1 MTSQFVSRSAVSS
14 RRSPGL
20 ETPTAVLNFLECIA
34 DPAVQDLLS
43 EGIELRPFALGD
55 PLWPIGELGSELSVE
70 LSSEFVADAG
80 LWIVCQGRVRLLSP
94 QTQNLRDISL
104 EVLEPEGLFGYEGS
118 LAAPYSASLC
128 YRAVAASAGL
138 VGVLPR
144 SVLQSCLDL
153 DHGTQSLAEILAQG
167 ADRRRRLW
175 FFKTQVDWASGSA
188 SGSGAAIPSHQLS
201 EWSAG
206 LVARRIDRQTSL
218 NQAGD
223 GCFWLV
229 AGQIESHDPLAPAPG
244 LGDRW
249 GHPQPIPEAWT
260 AATDLELYHL
270 PLEGWDRAI
279 GLLPSLGAASPAP
292 NAETHAETPK
302 TDRPVAKK
310 FRLGLA
316 PMKAPI
322 ADLPA
327 AEVAPDSGSEPGS
340 GSGQIIQ
347 FPTPSRRG
355 KRHIRWGLRY
365 PYIEQQSSSDCGIAC
380 LAMISHYWGKRYPLY
395 QLRDWARV
403 GRSGTTIR
411 NLAATAEKIGFQAR
425 PVRASL
431 DRLAE
436 QSYPWVAHW
445 QGDHYIVVYKIRRQR
460 VLVADPAAGKRWM
473 TRSEFLVG
481 WTGYALLLEPTD
493 RLKQV
498 EAVKAQSLGQFG
510 RHLLTY
516 WPLLGQIILL
526 SLLLQIFGLV
536 SPLFTQII
544 LDQVIVNKSESA
556 LNIFAFGLLIFGIW
570 QLGLGAV
577 RQYLL
582 DYFSNRMSLTMVS
595 AFMSHTLR
603 LPLKFFEDR
612 NVGDI
617 LTRVQENSKI
627 QQFLMRQ
634 AISTWLDASMAIVY
648 IGLMVYYNAKLAMLV
663 LALIPPM
670 VILTL
675 IATPFLKQLSREIFK
690 ESADQ
695 SSLLVEMISG
705 IATVKSAAAE
715 QEIRWRWEDRLV
727 SLINVQF
734 RGQKLGIGLQTVS
747 GFINSIGSTA
757 LLWYGASLV
766 MQDQL
771 TIGQFVAFN
780 MLIGRVLGPVL
791 SLIGIWD
798 EFQEVLIAVERL
810 NDVFAT
816 VPEESPGNPMM
827 ALPSIRG
834 EVRLDDVTFS
844 YDGASD
850 HSILQNLSF
859 RVEAGQTIG
868 IVGRSGSGKSTLIK
882 LLQGL
887 YHPTKGRI
895 LIDGHDIHHVS
906 PQSLRSQLGV
916 VPQEC
921 FLFTGT
927 ILDNIQLYRS
937 EFSLEQAIEVAK
949 LAEAHPFIQDLP
961 LGYNTKVGER
971 GANLSGGQRQRIAI
985 ARALAGKPGILILD
999 EATSS
1004 LDTESERRFQRNLEQ
1019 ISRDRTTFIIAHRLS
1034 TIQHADCIL
1043 VLDRGIL
1050 VEQGTHSE
1058 LMERQGIY
1066 YTLAHQQLSL

>member
-1 MTSQFVSRSAVSS
+1 MTGQFVDRSVVPL

-20 ETPTAVLNFLECIA
+20 ETPTALLNFLECIA
-34 DPAVQDLLS
+34 DPVAQDLLS
-43 EGIELRPFALGD
+43 KGIELRSFALGD
-55 PLWPIGELGSELSVE
+55 SLGAIETSGSDGSIDSPTELASDPS
-70 LSSEFVADAG
+70 
-80 LWIVCQGRVRLLSP
+80 LWIVCEGRVRLLSS

-104 EVLEPEGLFGYEGS
+104 EVLEPEGLFGYEGL
-118 LAAPYSASLC
+118 LALPHSAPLS

-138 VGVLPR
+138 VGRLPGSLLR
-144 SVLQSCLDL
+144 SYLEL

-167 ADRRRRLW
+167 ADRRQRLW
-175 FFKTQVDWASGSA
+175 FFKTQVDWSLGAT
-188 SGSGAAIPSHQLS
+188 SGATIPSHQLS
-201 EWSAG
+201 QWSAG
-206 LVARRIDRQTSL
+206 LILQCIDRGTALHQVG
-218 NQAGD
+218 A
-223 GCFWLV
+223 GCFWLIS
-229 AGQIESHDPLAPAPG
+229 GQIESTESQPAPEV
-244 LGDRW
+244 GDRW
-249 GHPQPIPEAWT
+249 GHPNSIPEAWIAT
-260 AATDLELYHL
+260 TDLEVYHL
-270 PLEGWDRAI
+270 PLADWDKAI
-279 GLLPSLGAASPAP
+279 GLLPILGVASELGHS
-292 NAETHAETPK
+292 NSTVGLKTERK
-302 TDRPVAKK
+302 TDRPIAQKL
-310 FRLGLA
+310 RLGLA
-316 PMKAPI
+316 ALKTPI
-322 ADLPA
+322 ADLPRSESTPESA
-327 AEVAPDSGSEPGS
+327 ASSP

-347 FPTPSRRG
+347 FPTPSRKGR
-355 KRHIRWGLRY
+355 RHLRWGLRY
-365 PYIEQQSSSDCGIAC
+365 PYIEQQSSSDCGVAC
-380 LAMISHYWGKRYPLY
+380 LAMISQYWGKRYPLY

-473 TRSEFLVG
+473 KRSEFLTG

-510 RHLLTY
+510 RHLWTY
-516 WPLLGQIILL
+516 WPLLVQIILL
-526 SLLLQIFGLV
+526 SLLLQVFGLV

-556 LNIFAFGLLIFGIW
+556 LNIFAFGLLIFGVW

-675 IATPFLKQLSREIFK
+675 IATPFLKHLSREIFK

-816 VPEESPGNPMM
+816 EPEESPGNPMM
-827 ALPSIRG
+827 ALPPIRG
-834 EVRLDDVTFS
+834 EIRLDDVTFS

-868 IVGRSGSGKSTLIK
+868 VVGRSGSGKSTLIK

-895 LIDGHDIHHVS
+895 LIDGHDIKHVS

-1019 ISRDRTTFIIAHRLS
+1019 ISRDCTTFIIAHRLS

-1058 LMERQGIY
+1058 LMTSQGIY
-1066 YTLAHQQLSL
+1066 YSLAQQQSNL

>member
-1 MTSQFVSRSAVSS
+1 MVGGLATS
-14 RRSPGL
+14 
-20 ETPTAVLNFLECIA
+20 TLNA
-34 DPAVQDLLS
+34 QK
-43 EGIELRPFALGD
+43 
-55 PLWPIGELGSELSVE
+55 
-70 LSSEFVADAG
+70 
-80 LWIVCQGRVRLLSP
+80 P
-94 QTQNLRDISL
+94 QTI
-104 EVLEPEGLFGYEGS
+104 
-118 LAAPYSASLC
+118 
-128 YRAVAASAGL
+128 
-138 VGVLPR
+138 
-144 SVLQSCLDL
+144 
-153 DHGTQSLAEILAQG
+153 
-167 ADRRRRLW
+167 
-175 FFKTQVDWASGSA
+175 
-188 SGSGAAIPSHQLS
+188 
-201 EWSAG
+201 
-206 LVARRIDRQTSL
+206 
-218 NQAGD
+218 
-223 GCFWLV
+223 
-229 AGQIESHDPLAPAPG
+229 
-244 LGDRW
+244 
-249 GHPQPIPEAWT
+249 
-260 AATDLELYHL
+260 
-270 PLEGWDRAI
+270 
-279 GLLPSLGAASPAP
+279 
-292 NAETHAETPK
+292 
-302 TDRPVAKK
+302 DRPVAKRL
-310 FRLGLA
+310 RLGLA
-316 PMKAPI
+316 SLKAPI

-327 AEVAPDSGSEPGS
+327 AGAVRDSAPGS
-340 GSGQIIQ
+340 APGSSPIVQ
-347 FPTPSRRG
+347 FPKPSRSGR
-355 KRHIRWGLRY
+355 RHLRWGLRY
-365 PYIEQQSSSDCGIAC
+365 PYIEQQSSSDCGVAC
-380 LAMISHYWGKRYPLY
+380 LAMISQYWGKRYPLY

-445 QGDHYIVVYKIRRQR
+445 QGDHYIVVYKIRRHR

-473 TRSEFLVG
+473 KRSEFLIG

-498 EAVKAQSLGQFG
+498 EAIKAQSLGQFS

-526 SLLLQIFGLV
+526 SLLLQVFGLV

-556 LNIFAFGLLIFGIW
+556 LNIFAFGLVIFGIW

-648 IGLMVYYNAKLAMLV
+648 VGLMVYYNAKLAMLV

-670 VILTL
+670 VLLTL

-705 IATVKSAAAE
+705 IATIKSAAAE

-798 EFQEVLIAVERL
+798 ELQEVLIAVERL

-827 ALPSIRG
+827 ALPPIRG

-895 LIDGHDIHHVS
+895 LIDGHDINHVS

-1004 LDTESERRFQRNLEQ
+1004 LDSESERRFQHNLEQ

-1066 YTLAHQQLSL
+1066 YTLAQQQLSL